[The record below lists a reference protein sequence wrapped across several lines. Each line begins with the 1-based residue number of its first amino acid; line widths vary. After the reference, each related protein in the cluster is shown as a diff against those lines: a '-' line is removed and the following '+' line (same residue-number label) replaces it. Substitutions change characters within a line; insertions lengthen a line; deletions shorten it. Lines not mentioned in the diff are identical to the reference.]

1 MKKPYCI
8 LTLFLSLLPVLSRA
22 QDTVNPLEYDFD
34 TRTSLVVHKE
44 LAEDFHL
51 TAEYQLRSEHYFKKI
66 DRHQLSF
73 DFTYDFNKWLSAG
86 LTYTLIERYG
96 EEIGFE
102 PRHRLAL
109 HATGA
114 LYAGAWRFSLT
125 ETLRATHKTREYNWN
140 QQVRN
145 PVELK
150 SMIMAQYQ
158 GFKKLEPYAFA
169 EFRLILN
176 NPDFSAKYNAS
187 SKTYTDYQ
195 FLGYRF
201 AYFNRYRGALGLIW
215 NIAPQHA
222 LDFYCFVDYHY
233 NREIDTNKAGN
244 LLEEVSWSQIL
255 ITTAGVK
262 YTFSF

>member
-1 MKKPYCI
+1 MRKRYCI
-8 LTLFLSLLPVLSRA
+8 LTLFLLLPVLSRA
-22 QDTVNPLEYDFD
+22 QNTVNPLEYDFD
-34 TRTSLVVHKE
+34 TRTSVAVHKE
-44 LAEDFHL
+44 LAESFHL
-51 TAEYQLRSEHYFKKI
+51 TAEYQLRTEHYFKKI
-66 DRHQLSF
+66 DRHQFSF

-96 EEIGFE
+96 QEIGFE
-102 PRHRLAL
+102 PRHRLAI

-114 LYAGAWRFSLT
+114 LYTGAWRFSLT
-125 ETLRATHKTREYNWN
+125 ETLRVTHKTREYNWN

-150 SMIMAQYQ
+150 SQIMAQYQ

-176 NPDFSAKYNAS
+176 NPDFSANYNAS
-187 SKTYTDYQ
+187 TKSYTDYQ

-201 AYFNRYRGALGLIW
+201 AYFNRYRGALGLVW
-215 NIAPQHA
+215 NITPQHA
-222 LDFYCFVDYHY
+222 LDVYCYVDYHY

-244 LLEEVSWSQIL
+244 LLEEVTWSQIL